1 LFPWKT
7 KRLEVTH
14 TLEREETDG
23 LQGLGL
29 ETEKREKD
37 KLNARALV
45 PQASPSFLLLL
56 LVREWGQPENM
67 GPKGCAYVYIWGF
80 DV

>member
-1 LFPWKT
+1 MEDKT
-7 KRLEVTH
+7 ARGDAH
-14 TLEREETDG
+14 TRERKADG

-37 KLNARALV
+37 KPDARALV
-45 PQASPSFLLLL
+45 LQASPSFLLPF

-67 GPKGCAYVYIWGF
+67 GPAGRAYVYIWSL

>member
-1 LFPWKT
+1 
-7 KRLEVTH
+7 VTH

-45 PQASPSFLLLL
+45 PQASPSFLLVCQRVGPTRKHGAERLCIR
-56 LVREWGQPENM
+56 VYM
-67 GPKGCAYVYIWGF
+67 GI
-80 DV
+80 